1 MINKRSVDTESIF
14 TLVGSKMEQRD
25 ERIKSQLDLIM
36 EYFKKNPRRDIKHPE
51 IVDWVVAE
59 YKKRTGKVFRDP
71 DRGIRSLSQSGLLIK
86 IAKGVYRYD
95 PDFVMKRDLEDFTPA
110 QKEAI
115 MKRDNYRCVICGRG
129 VAEGVELHVDHI
141 KPKDRGGKAEIEN
154 GETLCAQHNFQKK
167 NYKQTESGKRFFIRL
182 YEAAKK
188 NNDKQMQEFCR
199 QILEVYERNNV
210 NGQIVWKK

>member
-1 MINKRSVDTESIF
+1 
-14 TLVGSKMEQRD
+14 MEQRD
-25 ERIKSQLDLIM
+25 ECIKSQLDLIM

-129 VAEGVELHVDHI
+129 VAEGVELQVDHI